1 MSGEVDIASVE
12 GGWAGAM
19 SEYRMLHVV
28 IFRLSWIVVIEG
40 AEAEAIK
47 LGILTINGN
56 HDKLEVNGIEGVD
69 RAAASTEMQSVRWLS
84 VRVTGEAEEIADDSE
99 GYS

>member
-1 MSGEVDIASVE
+1 MVVVWDLMSGEVHIASVE

-28 IFRLSWIVVIEG
+28 IFRLSWIVVLEG

-47 LGILTINGN
+47 VGEMSN
-56 HDKLEVNGIEGVD
+56 
-69 RAAASTEMQSVRWLS
+69 TERIHLQ
-84 VRVTGEAEEIADDSE
+84 DQN
-99 GYS
+99 

>member
-1 MSGEVDIASVE
+1 MVVVWDLMSGEVHIASVE

-28 IFRLSWIVVIEG
+28 IFLLSWIVVLEG

-47 LGILTINGN
+47 VGEMSN
-56 HDKLEVNGIEGVD
+56 
-69 RAAASTEMQSVRWLS
+69 TERIDLQ
-84 VRVTGEAEEIADDSE
+84 DQN
-99 GYS
+99 

>member
-19 SEYRMLHVV
+19 SEHRMLHLV
-28 IFRLSWIVVIEG
+28 IFRLSWIVVLEG

-47 LGILTINGN
+47 VGEMSN
-56 HDKLEVNGIEGVD
+56 
-69 RAAASTEMQSVRWLS
+69 TESIHLQ
-84 VRVTGEAEEIADDSE
+84 DQN
-99 GYS
+99 